1 MKTFHATRRR
11 RALRAL
17 QHALLATLL
26 LTGCESSDS
35 PEPPPPPTTPPL
47 DPTVIS
53 LDDGHRVGSAH
64 WPSGNTPSGGQ
75 GAPVG
80 GLVCVYPSPVQ
91 YHVHTHLSIFLD
103 GVALALPGEVGI
115 VTLTPTT
122 ECHYPLHTHDATGL
136 VHAHATAQTLFTLG
150 QFFAVWGQPLQRD
163 NVAGLVGLP
172 VVVYVTDAGVARV
185 YTGDD
190 LQGLQLLS
198 HREITIQI
206 GTPIAQIPQFTW
218 TGE

>member
-1 MKTFHATRRR
+1 MKTFHAS
-11 RALRAL
+11 ALRAL
-17 QHALLATLL
+17 HCALLATLL
-26 LTGCESSDS
+26 LAGCESSD
-35 PEPPPPPTTPPL
+35 PEPPDNPPPPATPPL

-53 LDDGHRVGSAH
+53 LDDGHRVGSTH

-80 GLVCVYPSPVQ
+80 GLECVYPSPVQ

-115 VTLTPTT
+115 VALTPTT

-136 VHAHATAQTLFTLG
+136 VHTHATTQTMFTLG

-190 LQGLQLLS
+190 LSGLQLLS